1 MSPNPDPKGASS
13 TTDDLVAASTLPAL
27 AWARV
32 LLFMKQHGIVAG
44 LCLLML
50 YELGTVA
57 SLQAQMC
64 GV

>member
-1 MSPNPDPKGASS
+1 MDSVDTSSPIDPEMVASS
-13 TTDDLVAASTLPAL
+13 LPAL
-27 AWARV
+27 GWARV

-57 SLQAQMC
+57 ALQAQMC

>member
-1 MSPNPDPKGASS
+1 MDPNGATSP
-13 TTDDLVAASTLPAL
+13 TDDLVASTLPAL
-27 AWARV
+27 TWARV

-57 SLQAQMC
+57 ALQAQMC